1 MCEGGGVGGGQ
12 YRLLQM
18 LPSFCGSHNHVLAFL
33 IEGARIRELNAFLNT
48 VRVRARRWSRAEGA
62 KVAAKK
68 KHTETMLG
76 KSREKCRVTD
86 KSCQIGG
93 RKKKKE
99 KKKLMN
105 EFNNQEKPSMWGC
118 RMWKIF
124 LFFWWLKE

>member
-1 MCEGGGVGGGQ
+1 MPFSTLSGFEHAAEAEQ
-12 YRLLQM
+12 
-18 LPSFCGSHNHVLAFL
+18 
-33 IEGARIRELNAFLNT
+33 REQ
-48 VRVRARRWSRAEGA
+48 

-99 KKKLMN
+99 KKEAN
-105 EFNNQEKPSMWGC
+105 E
-118 RMWKIF
+118 
-124 LFFWWLKE
+124 